1 MTLFVDMMYYS
12 FFSNMQKIILSF
24 FILYFVQINL
34 ANSLRNYPV
43 DCKEYIFNLN
53 IGQGY
58 KFKYLELSI
67 LEASGK
73 IAQKDKGAPLGT
85 SAPMNLMN

>member
-1 MTLFVDMMYYS
+1 
-12 FFSNMQKIILSF
+12 MQKIILSF

-73 IAQKDKGAPLGT
+73 IAQKDKVAPPGT